1 MEKLVYL
8 NNLYDL
14 YGILL
19 TEKQQT
25 YFEEYYFNNL
35 SYGEISEK
43 YNISRNACFKQ
54 LKIIGGK
61 TKRNTRPYKFKNDYT
76 VDDNKCNIC
85 YVIHCYIRR
94 IESKYEFNA
103 EKDIINM
110 IDDKNLKEELE
121 NLL

>member
-1 MEKLVYL
+1 MDKIIYL

-14 YGILL
+14 YGVLL

-54 LKIIGGK
+54 LKSIEEKLSDYEKKLKLLYKKEKINDIIK
-61 TKRNTRPYKFKNDYT
+61 DIKDK
-76 VDDNKCNIC
+76 
-85 YVIHCYIRR
+85 R
-94 IESKYEFNA
+94 IE
-103 EKDIINM
+103 
-110 IDDKNLKEELE
+110 EELE
-121 NLL
+121 SLF

>member
-1 MEKLVYL
+1 MDKLIYL

-19 TEKQQT
+19 TKKQQI

-54 LKIIGGK
+54 LKNIEDK
-61 TKRNTRPYKFKNDYT
+61 LEDYEKKLNLLYKK
-76 VDDNKCNIC
+76 
-85 YVIHCYIRR
+85 
-94 IESKYEFNA
+94 
-103 EKDIINM
+103 EKINDIIKE
-110 IDDKNLKEELE
+110 IDDKQIKEKLE
-121 NLL
+121 SLF

>member
-1 MEKLVYL
+1 MESRNYIII
-8 NNLYDL
+8 LYDFYNTL
-14 YGILL
+14 FSD
-19 TEKQQT
+19 KQKL

-54 LKIIGGK
+54 LKIIEDK
-61 TKRNTRPYKFKNDYT
+61 LFDYEKKLKLYYKKE
-76 VDDNKCNIC
+76 KI
-85 YVIHCYIRR
+85 
-94 IESKYEFNA
+94 NA
-103 EKDIINM
+103 IINM

>member
-54 LKIIGGK
+54 LKIIEDK
-61 TKRNTRPYKFKNDYT
+61 LFDYEEKLKLYYKKE
-76 VDDNKCNIC
+76 KI
-85 YVIHCYIRR
+85 
-94 IESKYEFNA
+94 NA
-103 EKDIINM
+103 IINM
-110 IDDKNLKEELE
+110 IDDKKIKEKLE

>member
-54 LKIIGGK
+54 LKIIEDK
-61 TKRNTRPYKFKNDYT
+61 LFDYEKKLNLYYKKE
-76 VDDNKCNIC
+76 KI
-85 YVIHCYIRR
+85 
-94 IESKYEFNA
+94 NA
-103 EKDIINM
+103 IINM

>member
-54 LKIIGGK
+54 LKIIEDK
-61 TKRNTRPYKFKNDYT
+61 LFDYEKKLKLYYKKE
-76 VDDNKCNIC
+76 KI
-85 YVIHCYIRR
+85 
-94 IESKYEFNA
+94 NA
-103 EKDIINM
+103 IINM
-110 IDDKNLKEELE
+110 IDDKKIKEKLE

>member
-1 MEKLVYL
+1 MEKLIYL

-19 TEKQQT
+19 TKKQQT

-54 LKIIGGK
+54 LKIIEDK
-61 TKRNTRPYKFKNDYT
+61 LFDYEKKLKLYYKKE
-76 VDDNKCNIC
+76 KI
-85 YVIHCYIRR
+85 
-94 IESKYEFNA
+94 NA
-103 EKDIINM
+103 IINM
-110 IDDKNLKEELE
+110 IDDKKIKEKLE

>member
-25 YFEEYYFNNL
+25 YFQEYYFNNL

-43 YNISRNACFKQ
+43 YGISRNACFKQ
-54 LKIIGGK
+54 LKIIEEK
-61 TKRNTRPYKFKNDYT
+61 LEDYEKKLKLYYKKEKINAII
-76 VDDNKCNIC
+76 DN
-85 YVIHCYIRR
+85 
-94 IESKYEFNA
+94 
-103 EKDIINM
+103 
-110 IDDKNLKEELE
+110 IDDSGVKKAIKD
-121 NLL
+121 LL

>member
-1 MEKLVYL
+1 MDKLIYL

-19 TEKQQT
+19 TKKQQI

-54 LKIIGGK
+54 LKNIEDK
-61 TKRNTRPYKFKNDYT
+61 LEDYEKKLNLLYKK
-76 VDDNKCNIC
+76 
-85 YVIHCYIRR
+85 
-94 IESKYEFNA
+94 
-103 EKDIINM
+103 EKINDIIKK
-110 IDDKNLKEELE
+110 IDDKQIKEKLE
-121 NLL
+121 SLF

>member
-19 TEKQQT
+19 TEKQQK

-43 YNISRNACFKQ
+43 YGISRNACFRQ
-54 LKIIGGK
+54 LKIIEDK
-61 TKRNTRPYKFKNDYT
+61 LNDY
-76 VDDNKCNIC
+76 
-85 YVIHCYIRR
+85 
-94 IESKYEFNA
+94 
-103 EKDIINM
+103 EKKLKLYYKKEKINDIIKN
-110 IDDKNLKEELE
+110 IDNSKIKKELE
-121 NLL
+121 DLF

>member
-54 LKIIGGK
+54 LKIIK
-61 TKRNTRPYKFKNDYT
+61 DKLFDYEKKLKLYYKKE
-76 VDDNKCNIC
+76 KI
-85 YVIHCYIRR
+85 
-94 IESKYEFNA
+94 NA
-103 EKDIINM
+103 IINM
-110 IDDKNLKEELE
+110 IDDKKIKEKLE

>member
-1 MEKLVYL
+1 MEKLIYL

-14 YGILL
+14 YGVLL

-54 LKIIGGK
+54 LKIIEDK
-61 TKRNTRPYKFKNDYT
+61 LYDYEEKLKLYYKKE
-76 VDDNKCNIC
+76 KI
-85 YVIHCYIRR
+85 
-94 IESKYEFNA
+94 NA
-103 EKDIINM
+103 IIKL
-110 IDDKNLKEELE
+110 IDDKNLKKELE